1 MKDFIENSEQYNKV
15 HNRIPK
21 TDQNTEDTEVLVE
34 KPKEKVITVS
44 PYSLKNIVTY
54 LLILFSAFL
63 YILSLEG
70 CQWDT
75 QTACLVNL
83 SPEFFYKIAIY
94 LITSAFIV
102 SFVILLIFLGYL
114 NKKHFIYIAIIFG
127 YLAHFHDTGA
137 NLTNHGSYNKSAFY
151 VFIIVDLI
159 ILSILRLLL
168 KLVQMKYTK
177 LFFMILVITFTI
189 SIFLS
194 YKLRKGCERWTYGLK
209 DKVISDH
216 GSCRIKEPQSC
227 WVELLDGLM
236 DVSWLLQEDC
246 QNFRYGERAE
256 LMKYIPNR
264 YHDSYKLAY
273 PITTNF
279 TFIPESYHMPFF
291 WNLMNTF
298 IDLHNPKNNNVT
310 NSYYTQK
317 PEVTLEFDRTT
328 KLGAIHIDVNRNE
341 EIVKERTAL
350 RENNPIKIENVLYI
364 YIDSISRQHFLRKM
378 KKTRAF
384 IEKHMGNQKSELKSY
399 QFMKY
404 HTFIYFTQPN
414 INPMFYGESMYHNNG
429 THIIK
434 HFKDK
439 GYITGHSVN
448 ICSRELYDIEQ
459 EYIDNLTWEAFD
471 HENVAL
477 FCDPNFFNPE
487 NPFTPY
493 MGPYSVRKRCL
504 YGKDT
509 FEYVLEYGEKFWGT
523 YLDQRKFL
531 RVAFEDAHEG
541 TGEVARYLDDRLI
554 TFLNTF
560 EKNGWLKDTAII
572 FTSDHGN
579 NMIGFYNIFNCE
591 DFFLEKTLG
600 TFFMLLPN
608 EDRFNTT
615 NLLHNEE
622 VLVTPYDV
630 YNTMMDLINMDR
642 SSKYISRFGESVLD
656 KIDSEKARNCEN
668 YRLDLKDLWCRCTNN

>member
-1 MKDFIENSEQYNKV
+1 MSENPVNLNKV
-15 HNRIPK
+15 RDRSQTNNP
-21 TDQNTEDTEVLVE
+21 EDAEEKEVLVV
-34 KPKEKVITVS
+34 KPKERIIVDH
-44 PYSLKNIVTY
+44 PLSLKNTVTY
-54 LLILFSAFL
+54 IAIFYAAFL

-83 SPEFFYKIAIY
+83 SPEFFYKIAVF
-94 LITSAFIV
+94 LITSSFTV
-102 SFVILLIFLGYL
+102 SFILLLILLGYL
-114 NKKHFIYIAIIFG
+114 SNKHLLYIGIIFI

-151 VFIIVDLI
+151 AFLVVDLF
-159 ILSILRLLL
+159 ILTILRLLL
-168 KLVQMKYTK
+168 KLVQMKYIK
-177 LFFMILVITFTI
+177 LFFMILGLSFAI
-189 SIFLS
+189 SVLLS
-194 YKLRKGCERWTYGLK
+194 YKLRKGCDRWTWGLK
-209 DKVISDH
+209 DKVISDY
-216 GSCRIKEPQSC
+216 GSCKIKEPQSC

-256 LMKYIPNR
+256 LLKYIPKR

-279 TFIPESYHMPFF
+279 TYIPESYHMPFF
-291 WNLMNTF
+291 WNLMSTF
-298 IDLHNPKNNNVT
+298 IDLEEPRNNNMT
-310 NSYYTQK
+310 NNYYKQK
-317 PEVTLEFDRTT
+317 PEVVLEFDRKT
-328 KLGAIHIDVNRNE
+328 KLGTVHIDVNRDE
-341 EIVKERTAL
+341 ELVKQREAL
-350 RENNPIKIENVLYI
+350 RSKNPTKVENILYI

-378 KKTRAF
+378 KKTKAF
-384 IEKHMGNQKSELKSY
+384 IEKYMGADNNEPLKSY

-434 HFKDK
+434 HFKEK
-439 GYITGHSVN
+439 GFITGHSVN
-448 ICSRELYDIEQ
+448 ICSRELYDIEDG
-459 EYIDNLTWEAFD
+459 YIKNLTWEAFD

-509 FEYVLEYGEKFWGT
+509 FEYVLDYGEKFWKT
-523 YLDQRKFL
+523 YEKERKFL

-554 TFLNTF
+554 TFLETF
-560 EKNGWLKDTAII
+560 ERNGWLNDTAII

-600 TFFMLLPN
+600 TFFLLLPN
-608 EDRFNTT
+608 QDKFNNT

-622 VLVTPYDV
+622 VMVTPYDV
-630 YNTMMDLINMDR
+630 YNTMMDLVNIDR
-642 SSKYISRFGESVLD
+642 GSKYISRLGESVLD
-656 KIDSEKARNCEN
+656 KVDHEKARNCEN
-668 YRLDLKDLWCRCTNN
+668 YRLDLQDLWCRCANNL